1 MSRVQ
6 PPATPFEGVTPFAA
20 KTPGGG
26 HVVAVG
32 GISASIPKGWFGKC
46 VVNDVPVVESVQ
58 SPGCGAEVRLTSC
71 CIRQENATPFAFIC
85 FTGVAG
91 RPLTPSQPP

>member
-6 PPATPFEGVTPFAA
+6 PPATPVAGVTPFAA

-26 HVVAVG
+26 HVVAVD
-32 GISASIPKGWFGKC
+32 GISASIANGWFVKWL
-46 VVNDVPVVESVQ
+46 VNVAPVVVSLQ
-58 SPGCGAEVRLTSC
+58 SAGCGGAVRLTSC
-71 CIRQENATPFAFIC
+71 CIRQLNATSFAFTC
-85 FTGVAG
+85 FTAVAG